1 MKSLKSFM
9 EAKHKKKMD
18 PVDDDELKG
27 DHKDREDKDI
37 DNDGDEDESDE
48 YLHKRRKAI
57 KNKVDE
63 DVEQIDELSKKTL
76 GSYARKAV
84 ADIRSDAHWKGMN
97 QAKGNPPDVENN
109 NRLNRRRKF
118 TDKAIVKLAKED
130 VQLDELSKKTLGSYV
145 KKAASDVGYSAE
157 TSNTKKEL
165 KRHKGIAK
173 AADKL
178 TKEDV
183 QWPVYMRLMEKTKQP
198 NDSGIPAQPA
208 DDIASKGA
216 KDFMAQHGDRKP
228 EDYVDIDKV
237 LDMNKQDMYRNL
249 PNKSKGR
256 PNDQKVGQ
264 PSADKSNGKDKL

>member
-18 PVDDDELKG
+18 PVDADELNG
-27 DHKDREDKDI
+27 DHEDRKDKDI
-37 DNDGDEDESDE
+37 DNDGDEDASDE

-57 KNKVDE
+57 KKKVDE
-63 DVEQIDELSKKTL
+63 E
-76 GSYARKAV
+76 
-84 ADIRSDAHWKGMN
+84 
-97 QAKGNPPDVENN
+97 VEN
-109 NRLNRRRKF
+109 
-118 TDKAIVKLAKED
+118 
-130 VQLDELSKKTLGSYV
+130 LDELSKKTLGSYI

-157 TSNTKKEL
+157 TCNTKKEL

-183 QWPVYMRLMEKTKQP
+183 QWPVYKRLMEKTKQP

>member
-1 MKSLKSFM
+1 M

-18 PVDDDELKG
+18 PVDADELDG
-27 DHKDREDKDI
+27 DHEDREDKDI
-37 DNDGDEDESDE
+37 DNDGDEDKSDE
-48 YLHKRRKAI
+48 YLHKRRKAVSKATKEAYTKPTKAEI
-57 KNKVDE
+57 EADKKKDQKGKPRPSMNAKSAKKAAYGNMMGGLKNE
-63 DVEQIDELSKKTL
+63 E
-76 GSYARKAV
+76 
-84 ADIRSDAHWKGMN
+84 
-97 QAKGNPPDVENN
+97 VEN
-109 NRLNRRRKF
+109 
-118 TDKAIVKLAKED
+118 
-130 VQLDELSKKTLGSYV
+130 LDELSKKTLGSYI
-145 KKAASDVGYSAE
+145 KKAASDVGYNAE

-183 QWPVYMRLMEKTKQP
+183 QWPVYKRIMEKTKQP

-228 EDYVDIDKV
+228 EDYVDVDKV